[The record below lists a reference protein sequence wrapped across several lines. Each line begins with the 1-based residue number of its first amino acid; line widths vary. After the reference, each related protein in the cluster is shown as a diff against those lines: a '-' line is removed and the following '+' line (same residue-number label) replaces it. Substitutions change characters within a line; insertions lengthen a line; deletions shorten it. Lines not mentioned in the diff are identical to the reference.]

1 MNEKL
6 EKLKRIKMAH
16 AKLTND
22 LMTKYITEK
31 DIFNII
37 NKDGGFKLKV
47 PNNVDE
53 YKKQL
58 LVDIYN
64 CPFLLLNQTSISI
77 KLKKTVLE
85 FIKFRYNTEIAELDY
100 MYSQGLIT
108 KSEYVDE
115 KENIKFNYY
124 KTTDEGKVLLKYG
137 KIKKIDKFRN
147 K

>member
-6 EKLKRIKMAH
+6 ENLKRIKMAH

-22 LMTKYITEK
+22 LMT
-31 DIFNII
+31 
-37 NKDGGFKLKV
+37 KDGGFKLKV

>member
-6 EKLKRIKMAH
+6 ENLKRIKMAH

-115 KENIKFNYY
+115 KEI
-124 KTTDEGKVLLKYG
+124 
-137 KIKKIDKFRN
+137 
-147 K
+147 